1 MRTTLGQVRQ
11 SRLPQ
16 SIGRCA
22 NDLPEVAAFVNQAQQ
37 QLINAGGET
46 GFWGG
51 WEKVAFQATRCNPYI
66 TLPRKY
72 ARAINLAVCRFPIR
86 MQNEFYELLP
96 DGIGLQDF
104 CSIKGRTDW
113 CGALEGYERGTVV
126 SMTDLTPTNQL
137 LRVYLTDPRDIG
149 KRILIGPAQ
158 DQNGNFIYTQDGNPS
173 VNGFYLTLAQP
184 FTTSAFVVT
193 SFSGVQKD
201 ATYGDVLL
209 YQVDATTGAQV
220 LLSRYAPDEIT
231 PAYRR
236 FFIKNLP
243 CGCHATQVPGNPCVS
258 GAPVPDGVVTV
269 TALCKLEFIPAN
281 RDTDYLIIGN
291 IPALI
296 EECKAI
302 RYSDMDEPNAVTLEG
317 KSHQKAIKYLN
328 DELRHYLGEL
338 QPAVNLAPFGTAT
351 LRRQRIGTLI

>member
-1 MRTTLGQVRQ
+1 MRTILNQLRQ

-16 SIGRCA
+16 AIGRCA
-22 NDLPEVAAFVNQAQQ
+22 NDLPEIAAFTNQAQQ
-37 QLINAGGET
+37 VLINAGGET
-46 GFWGG
+46 GWWGG
-51 WEKVAFQATRCNPYI
+51 WEKVVFQVTRCNPYI

-72 ARAINLAVCRFPIR
+72 ARAINLSVCKFPIR
-86 MQNEFYELLP
+86 LQNEFYELLP

-113 CGALEGYERGTVV
+113 CGAIEGYERGTVV
-126 SMTDLTPTNQL
+126 SMVDLTPTNQY
-137 LRVYLTDPRDIG
+137 LRVYFTDPRDVG

-173 VNGFYLTLAQP
+173 VNGFYLTLAAP
-184 FTTSAFVVT
+184 FTTSAFIVT
-193 SFSGVQKD
+193 AFSGIAKD

-236 FFIKNLP
+236 FFINKLP
-243 CGCHATQVPGNPCVS
+243 CSCNVVQVPQSPCVT
-258 GAPVPDGVVTV
+258 GATTPGVVQI

-281 RDTDYLIIGN
+281 RDTDFLIIGN

-302 RYSDMDEPNAVTLEG
+302 RYSDMDEPNSVQLEA
-317 KSHQKAIKYLN
+317 KAHAKAIKYLN
-328 DELRHYLGEL
+328 DELRHYMGEL
-338 QPAVNLAPFGTAT
+338 SPAVNLKPFGTAT
-351 LRRQRIGTLI
+351 LRRQRIGSML